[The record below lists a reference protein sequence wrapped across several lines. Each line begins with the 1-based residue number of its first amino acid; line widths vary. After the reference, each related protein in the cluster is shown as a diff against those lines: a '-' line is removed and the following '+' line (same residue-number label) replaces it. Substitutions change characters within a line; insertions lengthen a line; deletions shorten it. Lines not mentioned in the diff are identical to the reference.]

1 MEISQS
7 GRPARPIAAS
17 ARGGFVAVS
26 GSLICAFADLDPA
39 LILVFA
45 DDQDLVTPLTGAL
58 HDAFGAGCKVLGCS
72 SAGGFCFDGYQE
84 DSVVAIAFPASS
96 FRAEAVCLRGL
107 RQHVT
112 LDWMVS
118 LRGLMEKSRG
128 HAGKSRFGL
137 LLIDGSSGCEE
148 LVTTTVD
155 ASLPDLM
162 VLGGSAGDGL
172 RFEQTRLAMD
182 GVEYAESALF
192 CVINTDFDVKEVIF
206 DHFVPVGNRMV
217 VTSANPETRLI
228 HEINAEPAAEEYAR
242 LIDVRVDELGPSAF
256 AENPLLECAGGRHYV
271 RAISGVT
278 PNGDLALMC
287 SIEPGAILTLG
298 RSESLTEGLRRQ
310 MEQIGPAELVLGFD
324 CILRRIAVE
333 RAGEQETVGKL
344 CRDFR
349 VAGFNT
355 YGEQHGGIHVN
366 QTFVGLAILD
376 DSASRGM
383 GSIDVA

>member
-1 MEISQS
+1 MADAN
-7 GRPARPIAAS
+7 ARPLVAS
-17 ARGGFVAVS
+17 ARGDSAAVAEILS
-26 GSLICAFADLDPA
+26 WSFHEAAPA
-39 LILVFA
+39 LILFFA
-45 DDQDLVTPLTGAL
+45 DDQSLVTPLSATL
-58 HDAFGAGCKVLGCS
+58 HAAFGADCLVLGCS
-72 SAGGFCFDGYQE
+72 SAGSFTFEGYQE
-84 DSVVAIAFPASS
+84 DSVVAIAFPAAA
-96 FRAEAVCLRGL
+96 FRAEAVWLRDL
-107 RQHVT
+107 RQHVA

-118 LRGLMEKSRG
+118 LRGLMETAR
-128 HAGKSRFGL
+128 HHPGKSRFGL
-137 LLIDGSSGCEE
+137 LLIDGASRCEE

-155 ASLPDLM
+155 ATLPDLM

-172 RFEQTRLAMD
+172 RFEQTRLAMN
-182 GVEYAESALF
+182 GEERAESALI
-192 CVINTDFDVKEVIF
+192 CVVSTDFDVKEVIF

-217 VTSANPETRLI
+217 VTSADPENRLI
-228 HEINAEPAAEEYAR
+228 REINAESAAEEYAR
-242 LIDVRVDELGPSAF
+242 LIGLPVDALGPRAF

-278 PNGDLALMC
+278 PNGDLSLMC

-298 RSESLTEGLRRQ
+298 RSKSLTEGLRHQ

-333 RAGEQETVGKL
+333 QAGEQETVGQL

-349 VAGFNT
+349 IAGFNT

-376 DSASRGM
+376 RAGAAK
-383 GSIDVA
+383 V